1 MNAATRFIVNSAAV
15 RRYAANHGAQAPE
28 KGTLDRLQVAA
39 AYAGIAYEAGE
50 EGRDLTDA
58 LPIFAKLPDGKGLA
72 IDLDRVR
79 QTAGDGQLTAAG
91 LEALDITARICRT
104 AYDAGRS
111 GKPISAAI
119 PFFVDMKAHT
129 VEGVYKQ

>member
-1 MNAATRFIVNSAAV
+1 MNAETIFLVSDAAV
-15 RRYAANHGAQAPE
+15 RRYAANHGEKAPE
-28 KGTLDRLQVAA
+28 RGVIDLLQIAA
-39 AYAGIAYEAGE
+39 AYAAIAYEAGE

-58 LPIFAKLPDGKGLA
+58 LPIFAKLPDGKRLA

-79 QTAGDGQLTAAG
+79 QTAGDGQLTVAG

-104 AYDAGRS
+104 AFDAGRS

-129 VEGVYKQ
+129 IEGVYKQ